1 MSQDL
6 FGAPACSFES
16 GLYAFG
22 SDQGILHINPSIIWQ
37 NSNQAPGNF
46 DIDNQYSWATPQST
60 QSPIINERNGWVSPQ
75 RGKIIPPTFKRTSP
89 PRQSQDEDIVK
100 RNREQRARNAAN
112 KRHSKSK
119 NAKMGSGEGGD
130 AGVEDGKEATCPK
143 LERFREKNRAAA
155 AKCRAKKK
163 NHTEDLE
170 TKYRQESA
178 TNTYLKRQERA
189 LRNILTFL
197 RSCSLQ
203 HGPSRCDCKSLDLYN
218 IRQAQNIARVVISP
232 SSLSTYST
240 SQESAPLV
248 NLHVPQRLQRV

>member
-6 FGAPACSFES
+6 FEAPACLFES
-16 GLYAFG
+16 GLYSFG
-22 SDQGILHINPSIIWQ
+22 PSQGISYVNPANVWQ
-37 NSNQAPGNF
+37 NSNEAPGNV
-46 DIDNQYSWATPQST
+46 DVGDQYSSATPQSR
-60 QSPIINERNGWVSPQ
+60 QSSIINERSGGLGQ
-75 RGKIIPPTFKRTSP
+75 QLGQIIPPTFKRTSP
-89 PRQSQDEDIVK
+89 ARQSQDEDIVK
-100 RNREQRARNAAN
+100 RNRKQRARNAAN

-119 NAKMGSGEGGD
+119 HAKMGCGEGGS

-232 SSLSTYST
+232 GSLSTYST